1 MKKLA
6 LLLGS
11 LLVVGATVSAKEVVV
26 APVEV
31 SKEVVAVAEPVVEIV
46 EEAFRPSGFIGL
58 EYRAYGNTE
67 GHCDDIPTENRD
79 KNDLNNTTQDS
90 WNKGSNNY
98 SRLETTFGIQMS
110 ERSKLEGRIRDYN
123 NLDRNDPSSA
133 TKSDKS
139 NATETRLRY
148 SYKHNDLLTSRL
160 QYRDEEDNSQNFE
173 YMLRVNAYKN
183 SGALLSSVVLA
194 PKIYHSLAKDG
205 GGNYTNMLGANV
217 EFAGNL
223 PLGFTWDGVLYLEQ
237 SFYNQDR
244 ATGVNST
251 FDKSTST
258 TDKSFDVA
266 VELYLKRTFGLYST
280 ESTNFDFNMVAGL
293 DPYKFRQYDMY
304 SYGKDTPNTN
314 LPEKDKLYPKGLYS
328 KTSRNTYDA
337 QLVLDVT
344 ATHQLTP
351 AIALKAGVGAEYRNW
366 NNISQ
371 DNAKDWRWQPF
382 AFGSMNVK
390 F

>member
-1 MKKLA
+1 
-6 LLLGS
+6 
-11 LLVVGATVSAKEVVV
+11 VVV

>member
-1 MKKLA
+1 
-6 LLLGS
+6 
-11 LLVVGATVSAKEVVV
+11 
-26 APVEV
+26 
-31 SKEVVAVAEPVVEIV
+31 
-46 EEAFRPSGFIGL
+46 
-58 EYRAYGNTE
+58 
-67 GHCDDIPTENRD
+67 
-79 KNDLNNTTQDS
+79 
-90 WNKGSNNY
+90 
-98 SRLETTFGIQMS
+98 
-110 ERSKLEGRIRDYN
+110 
-123 NLDRNDPSSA
+123 
-133 TKSDKS
+133 
-139 NATETRLRY
+139 RY

-183 SGALLSSVVLA
+183 SGALLSSIVLA
-194 PKIYHSLAKDG
+194 PKVYHSLPTNG
-205 GGNYTNMLGANV
+205 GGNYTNMLGANL

-244 ATGVNST
+244 VTGVNST

-266 VELYLKRTFGLYST
+266 VELYLYRTFGLYST
-280 ESTNFDFNMVAGL
+280 ETTNFDFNMVAGL
-293 DPYKFRQYDMY
+293 DPYKFRQYNMY

-351 AIALKAGVGAEYRNW
+351 AISLKAGVGAEYRNW
-366 NNISQ
+366 NNVSQ
-371 DNAKDWRWQPF
+371 DSAKDWRWQPF
-382 AFGSMNVK
+382 AFTSMNVK

>member
-11 LLVVGATVSAKEVVV
+11 LLVVGATASAKEAVV

-31 SKEVVAVAEPVVEIV
+31 SKEVVVVAEPVVEVVV
-46 EEAFRPSGFIGL
+46 EEAFRPTGYIGL
-58 EYRAYGNTE
+58 EYKAYGTTE
-67 GHCDDIPTENRD
+67 GHKDYVPTENRD
-79 KNDLNNTTQDS
+79 KDNDLNNVSQDS

-98 SRLETTFGIQMS
+98 SRLQTTFGVQMTEKS
-110 ERSKLEGRIRDYN
+110 RLEGRIRDYN
-123 NLDRNDPSSA
+123 NLERSDDSNG
-133 TKSDKS
+133 TKR
-139 NATETRLRY
+139 AGTETRLRY
-148 SYKHNDLLTSRL
+148 FYKHNDTLTSRV

-183 SGALLSSVVLA
+183 SGALLSSVVVA
-194 PKIYHSLAKDG
+194 PKVYHSLPTNG

-223 PLGFTWDGVLYLEQ
+223 PLGFTWDGTLFLEQ
-237 SFYNQDR
+237 SFYNHDR
-244 ATGVNST
+244 VTGVNST

-266 VELYLKRTFGLYST
+266 VELYLYRSFGLYSN
-280 ESTNFDFNMVAGL
+280 EATNLDFNMVAGL

-304 SYGKDTPNTN
+304 SYGKDTPNPN
-314 LPEKDKLYPKGLYS
+314 LPLDKNAYPKGLYS
-328 KTSRNTYDA
+328 KTSRNTYEA

-344 ATHQLTP
+344 ATHQFTP
-351 AIALKAGVGAEYRNW
+351 AITLKAGVGAEYRNW
-366 NNISQ
+366 DNVSQ
-371 DNAKDWRWQPF
+371 DSAKDWRWQPF